1 MSSFDDNAVLTASRT
16 EVPACLVDRGDG
28 LGPMGIAMVSVHGC
42 PYIRAGEKDAGG
54 MNVYVL
60 ETARE
65 LARRGARVD
74 VFTRRH
80 DLRDE
85 QVMHLS
91 PRARVIHLDAGPV
104 SAEKEGVYEHIPE
117 FCRALADFQ
126 NSEGRTYDLV
136 SSHYWLS
143 GLVGLDLARRWRVP
157 HVTSFHTLAEVK
169 RRARPGESEHP
180 RRASSE
186 RQIACEADRIVV
198 WSEHERNALVQ
209 LYQADP
215 GRVLIIPP
223 GVDVSK
229 FRPLDQKSSRERL
242 GLGDGRILL
251 YVGRLERLKGVD
263 ILFRA
268 VAALDDA
275 SDVRVIVIGGSA
287 NSPELSRLRR
297 VAASLKIDGRVSFR
311 GSLPQEQLPEF
322 YSAADICVLP
332 SFYESFGLAALEAA
346 ACGTPVVASRVGG
359 LPTIVKDGETGYL
372 VAWRCPG
379 PFQERLEV
387 LLRNENLRH
396 QMGLAARRHAEGLS
410 WELSGGKLCGLFQ
423 TMVAANRTG

>member
-1 MSSFDDNAVLTASRT
+1 MS
-16 EVPACLVDRGDG
+16 
-28 LGPMGIAMVSVHGC
+28 IAMVSVHGC

-80 DLRDE
+80 DVRDE
-85 QVMHLS
+85 QVMQLS

-104 SAEKEGVYEHIPE
+104 SAEKEGVYEHIPD
-117 FCRALADFQ
+117 FCRALEDFQ
-126 NSEGRTYDLV
+126 SSEGVSYDLV

-157 HVTSFHTLAEVK
+157 HVASFHTLAEVK
-169 RRARPGESEHP
+169 RRARPGESEHV
-180 RRASSE
+180 RRATSE

-198 WSEHERNALVQ
+198 WSEHERNALMQ
-209 LYQADP
+209 LYGADP
-215 GRVLIIPP
+215 DRVQIIPP
-223 GVDVSK
+223 GVDVKK
-229 FRPLDQKSSRERL
+229 FRPLDRRASRERL

-297 VAASLKIDGRVSFR
+297 VAASLGIDGRVSFR

-387 LLRNENLRH
+387 LLRNENLRR

-423 TMVAANRTG
+423 SLVVANQTG

>member
-1 MSSFDDNAVLTASRT
+1 MSSSDDSAVLTAPRAET
-16 EVPACLVDRGDG
+16 PACLVDRGDG
-28 LGPMGIAMVSVHGC
+28 LGPMSIAMVSVHGC

-60 ETARE
+60 ETAKE

-80 DLRDE
+80 DPRDA
-85 QVMHLS
+85 QIMQLS
-91 PRARVIHLDAGPV
+91 PRARVVHLDAGPV
-104 SAEKEGVYEHIPE
+104 SAEKEGVYEHIPDFCSALSE
-117 FCRALADFQ
+117 FQRK
-126 NSEGRTYDLV
+126 EGTSYDLV

-143 GLVGLDLARRWRVP
+143 GLVGLELSKRWRVP

-180 RRASSE
+180 ERASGE
-186 RQIACEADRIVV
+186 RRIAQAATRIVA
-198 WSEHERNALVQ
+198 WSEHERRAMAQ
-209 LYQADP
+209 LYGADP
-215 GRVLIIPP
+215 DKVLIIPP
-223 GVDVSK
+223 GVDDRK
-229 FRPLDQKSSRERL
+229 FRPLDRVVCRERL
-242 GLGDGRILL
+242 NLGGGRILL

-275 SDVRVIVIGGSA
+275 DDVSVIVIGGFA
-287 NSPELSRLRR
+287 NSPELARLRR
-297 VAASLKIDGRVSFR
+297 VAAQLGIDGRVSFL
-311 GSLPQEQLPEF
+311 GSLPQDQLPEY

-379 PFQERLEV
+379 PFQERLEI
-387 LLRNENLRH
+387 LLRNQHLRR
-396 QMGLAARRHAEGLS
+396 QMGQAARRHAENLS
-410 WELSGGKLCGLFQ
+410 WELSGGKLCGLFESLV
-423 TMVAANRTG
+423 TANLAG

>member
-1 MSSFDDNAVLTASRT
+1 M
-16 EVPACLVDRGDG
+16 VDRGDG
-28 LGPMGIAMVSVHGC
+28 YSPMRIAMVSVHGC

-54 MNVYVL
+54 MNIYVL

-85 QVMHLS
+85 QVMELA

-104 SAEKEGVYEHIPE
+104 SAEKEGVFEHVPDFCSALLE
-117 FCRALADFQ
+117 FQR
-126 NSEGRTYDLV
+126 SEAIAYDLV

-143 GLVGLDLARRWRVP
+143 GLAGLDLAHRWDVP

-198 WSEHERNALVQ
+198 WSEHERQALVQ
-209 LYQADP
+209 LYGADAE
-215 GRVLIIPP
+215 RVLIIPP
-223 GVDVSK
+223 GVDVAR
-229 FRPLDQKSSRERL
+229 FRPLDRATSRRSL
-242 GLGDGRILL
+242 GLGPGRILL

-268 VAALDDA
+268 VAGLDDA
-275 SDVRVIVIGGSA
+275 ADVRVIVVGGSA
-287 NSPELSRLRR
+287 NSPELGRLRR
-297 VAASLKIDGRVSFR
+297 IASTLGIAGRVTFQ
-311 GSLPQEQLPEF
+311 GSLPQERLPE
-322 YSAADICVLP
+322 YYGAADICVLP

-346 ACGTPVVASRVGG
+346 ACGIPVVASRVGG
-359 LPTIVKDGETGYL
+359 LPTIVRDGETGYL

-379 PFQERLEV
+379 PFQERLDL

-396 QMGLAARRHAEGLS
+396 QMGRAAREHAEGLS
-410 WELSGGKLCGLFQ
+410 WELSAGRLCGLFQ
-423 TMVAANRTG
+423 ELVVANLG